1 MVVVVVVV
9 AVVVVE
15 DAVVLDVRIAE
26 VLGDAVLP
34 DTAPLPPAS
43 LVPDSSPR
51 AAKVSMFLIRT
62 AALLD
67 TPSTPVGVL
76 VMGKMTAGLE

>member
-9 AVVVVE
+9 AVVVLE
-15 DAVVLDVRIAE
+15 DVDVRIAE
-26 VLGDAVLP
+26 VVGEAVLP
-34 DTAPLPPAS
+34 DTAPLPPVS
-43 LVPDSSPR
+43 QVPDSSPR

-67 TPSTPVGVL
+67 TPSTPVGVP

>member
-15 DAVVLDVRIAE
+15 DAVVLDVGIAE
-26 VLGDAVLP
+26 VVGEAVLP
-34 DTAPLPPAS
+34 DTAPLPPVS
-43 LVPDSSPR
+43 QVPDSSPR

-67 TPSTPVGVL
+67 TPSTPVGVP
-76 VMGKMTAGLE
+76 VTGKMTTGLE

>member
-1 MVVVVVVV
+1 MVVV

-15 DAVVLDVRIAE
+15 DAVVLDVEMVE
-26 VLGDAVLP
+26 VVGEAVLP
-34 DTAPLPPAS
+34 DTAPLPPVS
-43 LVPDSSPR
+43 QVPDSSPR
-51 AAKVSMFLIRT
+51 AEKVPMFLIRT

-67 TPSTPVGVL
+67 TPSTPVGVP